1 MFYGSVCKIIIDAKN
16 IVCRLCVEKYKADK
30 QIKNNWPFEV

>member
-1 MFYGSVCKIIIDAKN
+1 MFFCSVCRAIIDAKN

-30 QIKNNWPFEV
+30 KLKYNWPFDI